1 VPARLVSRPVRPLPR
16 QRDLNFHHET
26 ILTDGGSQGPPFLL
40 GEFFRVSKKKLALH
54 LQADAS
60 ASHLTGF
67 S

>member
-1 VPARLVSRPVRPLPR
+1 LPR